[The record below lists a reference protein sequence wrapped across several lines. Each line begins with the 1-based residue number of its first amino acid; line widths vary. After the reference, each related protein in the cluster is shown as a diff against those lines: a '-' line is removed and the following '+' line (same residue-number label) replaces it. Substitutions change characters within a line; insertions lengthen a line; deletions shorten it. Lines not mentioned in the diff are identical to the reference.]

1 MASPWKSSPDMQTI
15 RFADAGQIRHAYIVS
30 SPSQEDAFQAAIRV
44 AQAAVCQGKP
54 PLPCGKC
61 NACRKA
67 GEGKHPDV
75 SVIERL
81 TNDAGK
87 KKREIVV
94 DQVREAVAD
103 AVVLPNEAP
112 RKVYL
117 FKEAELMN
125 PEAQNAAL
133 KFLEEPP
140 NNAVII
146 LCVSNP
152 GRLLPT
158 VCSRC
163 VEINITAENQAEKS
177 DMAVLAEEYL
187 KKVADR
193 DRLALWLFCENN
205 NGISFQ
211 EMTEFCLCVEQ
222 RVTEALCLR
231 EDSMGMDKGQLNR
244 IVALMEKCIDYLK
257 VNVNV
262 KQMFGLLE
270 TDSIVSKKQRG
281 E

>member
-1 MASPWKSSPDMQTI
+1 MQTI

-30 SPSQEDAFQAAIRV
+30 SPSEEESFQAALCI
-44 AQAAVCQGKP
+44 AQAAVCQGAP
-54 PLPCGKC
+54 PLPCGRC

-94 DQVREAVAD
+94 DQVREAAAD
-103 AVVLPNEAP
+103 AVVLPNEAA

-140 NNAVII
+140 NGAII
-146 LCVSNP
+146 VLCVSNP

-158 VCSRC
+158 VRSRC
-163 VEINITAENQAEKS
+163 VEINVTAESEAAKS
-177 DMAVLAEEYL
+177 AMAMLGEEYL
-187 KKVADR
+187 KKVAER
-193 DRLALWLFCENN
+193 DRLALYLFCEKNA
-205 NGISFQ
+205 GISFQ
-211 EMTEFCLCVEQ
+211 EMTEFCLSVEQ
-222 RVTEALCLR
+222 RVTEMLSLR
-231 EDSMGMDKGQLNR
+231 ADAMGMEKRQLSR
-244 IVALMEKCIDYLK
+244 IVGLMEQCLDYLK

-262 KQMFGLLE
+262 KQVFGLLE
-270 TDSIVSKKQRG
+270 TGSIVSKKQ
-281 E
+281 

>member
-1 MASPWKSSPDMQTI
+1 MQTI

-30 SPSQEDAFQAAIRV
+30 SPSQEEGFQVALRI
-44 AQAAVCQGKP
+44 AQAAVCQGAP
-54 PLPCGKC
+54 PLPCGRC

-67 GEGKHPDV
+67 GDGKHPDV

-94 DQVREAVAD
+94 DQVREAAAD
-103 AVVLPNEAP
+103 AVVLPNEAS

-117 FKEAELMN
+117 FKEAEWMN

-140 NNAVII
+140 NGAVIV

-158 VCSRC
+158 VRSRC
-163 VEINITAENQAEKS
+163 VEINSSAESETEKS
-177 DMAVLAEEYL
+177 AMAVLGEEYL
-187 KKVADR
+187 KKVAKR
-193 DRLALWLFCENN
+193 DRLSLWLFCEENA
-205 NGISFQ
+205 GISIQ
-211 EMTEFCLCVEQ
+211 EMTEFCLSVEQ
-222 RVTEALCLR
+222 RVTEALCFR
-231 EDSMGMDKGQLNR
+231 ADAMGMDKRQLNR
-244 IVALMEKCIDYLK
+244 IIELMEKCIEYLK

-262 KQMFGLLE
+262 KQVFGLLE
-270 TDSIVSKKQRG
+270 TSSIVSKKQ
-281 E
+281 